1 MCECARVRVTVTDCD
16 RDCYCYY
23 DCVCLCVCVC
33 AEWGGEGVCSL
44 GNLNNRCFR
53 KNNSLFFLVIPLEN
67 PPFLFISKQILEKS
81 DVKFENFE
89 IFSNYA
95 LVFVAYILSLKLR
108 VFGLVL
114 VFGRRSVA

>member
-1 MCECARVRVTVTDCD
+1 MGFCEVT
-16 RDCYCYY
+16 
-23 DCVCLCVCVC
+23 
-33 AEWGGEGVCSL
+33 
-44 GNLNNRCFR
+44 
-53 KNNSLFFLVIPLEN
+53 FL
-67 PPFLFISKQILEKS
+67 SGKKS

-95 LVFVAYILSLKLR
+95 LVFVAYFSSLKFR

>member
-1 MCECARVRVTVTDCD
+1 MTVTVTVTVTV
-16 RDCYCYY
+16 Y
-23 DCVCLCVCVC
+23 VSVSVCVQSG
-33 AEWGGEGVCSL
+33 GGEGVCSL

-95 LVFVAYILSLKLR
+95 LVFVAYFSSFKFR